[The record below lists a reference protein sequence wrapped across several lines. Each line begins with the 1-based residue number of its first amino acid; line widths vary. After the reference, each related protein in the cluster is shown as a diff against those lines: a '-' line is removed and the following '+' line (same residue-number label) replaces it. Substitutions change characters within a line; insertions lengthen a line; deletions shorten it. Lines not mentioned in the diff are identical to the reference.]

1 MAETLQSWE
10 YQVATIGSA
19 LHSPKDEELETLLNE
34 WGEDGWEVINVIAPS
49 GSNKI
54 RIVARRPLT
63 TASRRR
69 RSRPG

>member
-1 MAETLQSWE
+1 MAETVRNWE
-10 YQVATIGSA
+10 YQVDTIGSA

-34 WGEDGWEVINVIAPS
+34 WGEDGWEVISIITPT

-63 TASRRR
+63 EVNRRR
-69 RSRPG
+69 RNWPG

>member
-1 MAETLQSWE
+1 MAETVKSWE

-34 WGEDGWEVINVIAPS
+34 WGEDGWEVINILTPS
-49 GSNKI
+49 GGKKI

-63 TASRRR
+63 AASRRR
-69 RSRPG
+69 RNWPG